1 MEPEAGGGGRVKLA
15 LFASCWLVL
24 TLHFATNISREH
36 YPAMALAE
44 HGTLAVDEYVGL
56 HPDLFVAPNG
66 HAYINNNPGVSVL
79 AAIPLFLAR
88 PALSAAAAYGQRKLA
103 ASAGEVS
110 AEYDDP
116 RPNRQKFYRQVRE
129 RGLDIKF
136 GVVSFV
142 TVAFFMA
149 PLTALAGVLFYGVL
163 RALRLPQGRAL
174 LYAVLLVFG
183 TPLFFRAGYLNH
195 NHVLGLAVF
204 LGFVLLWRPGAAVPT
219 PGPPALAMAG
229 ALGGFAVFCDYSAAV
244 PLVFLSAMR
253 CCACGMPPQPAGP
266 TTHRCW
272 RGAAW
277 FAAGAA
283 VPLAALFAYQWTA
296 FGSPWRPAQFLMPET
311 TYSGRG
317 VRGMSWPAADL
328 FAANLFDLR
337 FGLFAFCPLLLL
349 GIPGSGWR
357 RRRGCPARRRRC
369 SRPRRLTF
377 LLFCSANQFAR
388 MQWNTGVRY
397 LLPMV
402 PFLMLGVV
410 VVLER
415 VSVRAR
421 YALAAAAF
429 AQSWAI
435 AMVRESVPESLLERA
450 RSRTTAALVD
460 GARKDGAAVPA
471 RPRRC
476 AAGMAAAAG
485 RRRLPVAALARGP
498 APARRGRPS
507 VDGVTRMTLSVV
519 IVIAS
524 DTLRRPGARRASAAL
539 PARTARTTR
548 GPPLEVV
555 VPHLA
560 GVAGLQQL
568 AGEFPAVRFLE
579 VGDVSRRHSA
589 RARTAIITTSCG
601 RGRLR

>member
-1 MEPEAGGGGRVKLA
+1 MIDGRTSPRWDGMLAPERRVAWA

-79 AAIPLFLAR
+79 AALPLFLAR
-88 PALSAAAAYGQRKLA
+88 PALSAAETYGQRKLA
-103 ASAGEVS
+103 ASAGAVS
-110 AEYDDP
+110 ARYDDP

-136 GVVSFV
+136 GMVSLV

-149 PLTALAGVLFYGVL
+149 PLTALAGVLFYGLL

-195 NHVLGLAVF
+195 NHVLGLALF

-219 PGPPALAMAG
+219 PRPFALMMAG
-229 ALGGFAVFCDYSAAV
+229 VLGGFAVFCDYSAAV
-244 PLVFLSAMR
+244 PLAFLSCYALLR
-253 CCACGMPPQPAGP
+253 LWKAPAGGP
-266 TTHRCW
+266 GDYMALG
-272 RGAAW
+272 RGVAW
-277 FAAGAA
+277 FAAGAS
-283 VPLAALFAYQWTA
+283 VPLVALFAYQWTA
-296 FGSPWRPAQFLMPET
+296 FGSPWRPAQFLMPDT
-311 TYSGRG
+311 TYSGQG

-349 GIPGSGWR
+349 GIPGIWLAPRSWF
-357 RRRGCPARRRRC
+357 
-369 SRPRRLTF
+369 SRPEKVLLAAAGVAF

-397 LLPMV
+397 LVPMV

-415 VSVRAR
+415 VSVRMR
-421 YALAAAAF
+421 YILAAAAF

-435 AMVRESVPESLLERA
+435 AMVRESVPESLITVLTHGPQLPWLTVLGKMAPQYLRGLDGAPPAWPLLLIAAGCLWLVWRA
-450 RSRTTAALVD
+450 VLRSRPAAL
-460 GARKDGAAVPA
+460 RSMESPA
-471 RPRRC
+471 
-476 AAGMAAAAG
+476 
-485 RRRLPVAALARGP
+485 
-498 APARRGRPS
+498 
-507 VDGVTRMTLSVV
+507 
-519 IVIAS
+519 
-524 DTLRRPGARRASAAL
+524 
-539 PARTARTTR
+539 
-548 GPPLEVV
+548 
-555 VPHLA
+555 
-560 GVAGLQQL
+560 
-568 AGEFPAVRFLE
+568 
-579 VGDVSRRHSA
+579 
-589 RARTAIITTSCG
+589 
-601 RGRLR
+601 